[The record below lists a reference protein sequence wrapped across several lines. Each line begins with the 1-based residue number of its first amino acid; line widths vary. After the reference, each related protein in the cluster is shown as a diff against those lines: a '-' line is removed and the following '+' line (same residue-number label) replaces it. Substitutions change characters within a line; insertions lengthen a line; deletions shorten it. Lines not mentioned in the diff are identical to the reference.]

1 MRDEGIRRGWD
12 LHLARRYCSP
22 IQITSLGMPCAQPA
36 VGHEAGLSAQGW
48 TARLVLPNRETDM
61 HADIAAAMG
70 FDDLYG
76 GSEAFRTRFDE
87 MLDAVKALPE
97 GLQERG
103 RSLMYPQ
110 LHNACVMGDVELVRA
125 LLATGLGPD
134 AYSYTDDDEDQPPL
148 VWLARDLELD
158 FEVKCQVAEAL
169 LVAGASVEEGDPEEE
184 AKDVGDDDFAKFLH
198 AKSRS
203 DAVC

>member
-1 MRDEGIRRGWD
+1 
-12 LHLARRYCSP
+12 
-22 IQITSLGMPCAQPA
+22 
-36 VGHEAGLSAQGW
+36 
-48 TARLVLPNRETDM
+48 M

-76 GSEAFRTRFDE
+76 GSEAFRERFDE

-97 GLQERG
+97 GLHERG

-134 AYSYTDDDEDQPPL
+134 AYTYTDDEDDQPPL
-148 VWLARDLELD
+148 VWLARDVGLD
-158 FEVKCQVAEAL
+158 FDIKRQIAEAL
-169 LVAGASVEEGDPEEE
+169 IAAGASVEEGEPEEE
-184 AKDVGDDDFAKFLH
+184 AKNIGDDDFASFLH
-198 AKSRS
+198 AKSLS
-203 DAVC
+203 SGKG